1 MTVIFILFR
10 FLNYFFQ
17 LNVQDQLGLKTFLT
31 ANWTKKKKKKKQNN
45 REENNQQGNVLTF
58 GLDLFYNIY
67 TFLDLIKNKIA
78 IPHILHITSN

>member
-31 ANWTKKKKKKKQNN
+31 ANWTKKKKNRTTEKKIISK
-45 REENNQQGNVLTF
+45 GMF
-58 GLDLFYNIY
+58 
-67 TFLDLIKNKIA
+67 
-78 IPHILHITSN
+78 